1 MTEAA
6 EKRKVTDEK
15 EPSSFRLIITLG
27 IIGFFSGVILV
38 SSFLYT
44 RPIIQQHRAEALRA
58 AIYEVLPG
66 TSRFE
71 TLELREGRLVKV
83 EATEETQSGNEDAPQ
98 IYAGY
103 NDSDELTGFAI
114 SSEEAGYQDLI
125 VGIFGYDPQKEQVVG
140 FKVLESKE
148 TPGLGDKIMKDENFQ
163 ANFRSL
169 AVDPE
174 IVVVPNGEKTQDNQ
188 VEAITGATISSK
200 AVVGLVEKGLAEWR
214 PLIREYVER

>member
-1 MTEAA
+1 MTDFE
-6 EKRKVTDEK
+6 EKGKTTIEQ
-15 EPSSFRLIITLG
+15 EPGSFRLIATLG
-27 IIGFFSGVILV
+27 ITGFFSGVILV
-38 SSFLYT
+38 SAFLFT
-44 RPIIQQHRAEALRA
+44 RPIIQQHRAEALQA

-71 TLELREGRLVKV
+71 TLELRDGQLVKV
-83 EATEETQSGNEDAPQ
+83 EATEETQGNNEAAPQ

-103 NDSDELTGFAI
+103 NDKDELTGFAI

-169 AVDPE
+169 AVDPQ

-214 PLIREYVER
+214 PLIREYVGK